1 MDKLKFAFY
10 WAASCGGCEI
20 AVLDIDEKILEVVE
34 KADIVFWPV
43 AIDTKYKDV
52 EAFEDNYI
60 DVCFFNGAIR
70 TSENKEMAQLLR
82 EKSNILIAFGAC
94 SCFGGIPGLANVSNR
109 EEIFNLAYKEVP
121 SVFNSEGTTPQTSY
135 QAPEGELTLPEFFDT
150 VKALNQVTEVDYYL
164 PGCPPTP
171 ELIEEAITAIFE
183 GNLPPKGKT
192 LAPDKALCDECP
204 LEIEEKKIPEI
215 KRPYEVVPDGKRC
228 LLEQGILC
236 MGINTRGGC
245 GARCI
250 KANMPCRGCM
260 GPTPEVSDQGA
271 KLLSAIASILGVD
284 GEENMTEEEVE
295 KLVDEIKDPL
305 GTFYRYS
312 LAVSLLK
319 RKVMNN
325 D

>member
-20 AVLDIDEKILEVVE
+20 AVLDIDEKILDVVE

-70 TSENKEMAQLLR
+70 NSENEEMAHLLR
-82 EKSNILIAFGAC
+82 KKSKVLVAFGAC

-109 EEIFNLAYKEVP
+109 EEIFNLYYKDVP
-121 SVFNSEGTTPQTSY
+121 SVVNEEGIVPQPSY
-135 QAPEGELTLPEFFDT
+135 NVPEGELTLPEFYDT

-171 ELIEEAITAIFE
+171 ELIAEAVTAIFE
-183 GNLPPKGKT
+183 GNLPPKGST

-204 LEIEEKKIPEI
+204 LEIVEKKIPEI

-236 MGINTRGGC
+236 MGINTRAGC

-260 GPTPEVSDQGA
+260 GPTAEVADQGA
-271 KLLSAIASILGVD
+271 KLVSAIASILGVD
-284 GEENMTEEEVE
+284 GEENMTDQEIEE
-295 KLVDEIKDPL
+295 LIDQIKDPL

-312 LAVSLLK
+312 LPVSLLK
-319 RKVMNN
+319 RKVMKK
-325 D
+325 